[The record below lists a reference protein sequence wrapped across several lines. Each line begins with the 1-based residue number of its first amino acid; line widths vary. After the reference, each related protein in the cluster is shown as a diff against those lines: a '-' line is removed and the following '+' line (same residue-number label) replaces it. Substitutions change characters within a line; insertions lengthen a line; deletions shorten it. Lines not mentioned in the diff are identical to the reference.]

1 MCNFLKS
8 DRDISIRHFL
18 KEDLEK
24 FKNFTPYKD
33 ILLTDYNLCFLTKR
47 EIKNFEKMI
56 KSKKNKF
63 FSVFLKDTFI
73 GYISVKRISLF
84 NRSFEL
90 SISFDEK
97 YSSKGYGS
105 IALKLFLSYYFE
117 NIDKNFI
124 YLNVNSFNKRAI
136 SLYKKLGFKI
146 VSEAFLDFE
155 VQGIKNLDIV
165 KENIYDFLVK
175 NDIVYSKIFTMEL
188 DRYTFFEK
196 EKLTCK

>member
-8 DRDISIRHFL
+8 DKDIYIKNFL

-24 FKNFTPYKD
+24 FKNFTPYDD

-63 FSVFLKDTFI
+63 FSVFLKDIFI
-73 GYISVKRISLF
+73 GYIAVKKISLF

-90 SISFDEK
+90 SISFDKK
-97 YSSKGYGS
+97 YSSKGYGT
-105 IALKLFLSYYFE
+105 IALKLFLGYYFE

-136 SLYKKLGFKI
+136 NLYKKLGFKT
-146 VSEAFLDFE
+146 VSEAFLILRYK
-155 VQGIKNLDIV
+155 VL
-165 KENIYDFLVK
+165 
-175 NDIVYSKIFTMEL
+175 KILML
-188 DRYTFFEK
+188 
-196 EKLTCK
+196 